1 MKTQKDAPEDRGN
14 AVAVIFFI
22 LGLGTLLPWNFFIT
36 ASPYFQSRLNT
47 NTSGNSSTTSDPY
60 NFDCWMTLLAQIPL
74 LLFTLLNTL
83 LYQCIKEKVRI
94 AGSGTAVFLL
104 FILTAVLVKIRMDE
118 ASFFSITMATVWF
131 INSFGAIFQGSL
143 FGLVGLLPPK
153 YSSVFMSGQGVAGIF
168 SALAM
173 LLSIVFQTDAESS
186 ALGYFITPCMATMIT
201 ILCYLSLPYLE
212 FSRYYLGNY
221 EVGTQNDF
229 KCNEGVTLSHI
240 RENGQ
245 DCATKSNNVNGK
257 GCEADAEALKTT
269 DALLKSKQIETQ
281 ERSTVLQ
288 VFRKVWLMALC
299 VTLVFAVT
307 MSVFPAVTVNVKSTY
322 PGEWNKYFITICC
335 FIVFN
340 AMDWMGRSITSVVQW
355 PSKDSAWFVAM
366 VVSRVVFIPLLML
379 CNIEPRIHLSTVFH
393 HDALFVIIMS
403 AFAFTNGYCASLCM
417 SYAPQFVSCKD
428 GETAGAL
435 MTCFLAL
442 GLSLGGALSFF
453 LKSIL

>member
-201 ILCYLSLPYLE
+201 ILCYLSLPYLVSPT
-212 FSRYYLGNY
+212 FCVQHCSCHHFIGFQLNM
-221 EVGTQNDF
+221 
-229 KCNEGVTLSHI
+229 
-240 RENGQ
+240 
-245 DCATKSNNVNGK
+245 KSY
-257 GCEADAEALKTT
+257 
-269 DALLKSKQIETQ
+269 
-281 ERSTVLQ
+281 
-288 VFRKVWLMALC
+288 VWLMALC